1 MGRRCLERYDHGDMR
16 RLSPSLLI
24 GGRRLNSRKQ
34 SLLKNLADQSFVARV
49 ESGQRRIDIIELLD
63 LAEAIGFD
71 PREALKRLITIRA
84 DN

>member
-1 MGRRCLERYDHGDMR
+1 MSRTLRSWRHEALVAFLIDRREKAKLTQAELAKKLGRY
-16 RLSPSLLI
+16 
-24 GGRRLNSRKQ
+24 
-34 SLLKNLADQSFVARV
+34 QSFVARV

>member
-1 MGRRCLERYDHGDMR
+1 MSRTLRSRRHQALVAFLIDRREKAKLTQAELAKKLGRY
-16 RLSPSLLI
+16 
-24 GGRRLNSRKQ
+24 
-34 SLLKNLADQSFVARV
+34 QSFVARV

>member
-1 MGRRCLERYDHGDMR
+1 MSRTLRSRRHEALVAFLIDRREKAKLTQAELAKKLGRY
-16 RLSPSLLI
+16 
-24 GGRRLNSRKQ
+24 
-34 SLLKNLADQSFVARV
+34 QSFVARV

-63 LAEAIGFD
+63 LAEVIGFD

>member
-1 MGRRCLERYDHGDMR
+1 MSRTLRSRRHEALVAFLIDRREKAKLTQAELVKKLGRY
-16 RLSPSLLI
+16 
-24 GGRRLNSRKQ
+24 
-34 SLLKNLADQSFVARV
+34 QSFVARV

>member
-1 MGRRCLERYDHGDMR
+1 MSRTLRSRRHEALVAFLIDRREKAKLTQAELAKKLGRY
-16 RLSPSLLI
+16 
-24 GGRRLNSRKQ
+24 
-34 SLLKNLADQSFVARV
+34 QSFVARV

>member
-1 MGRRCLERYDHGDMR
+1 MSRTLRSRRHEALVA
-16 RLSPSLLI
+16 LLI
-24 GGRRLNSRKQ
+24 NRREKAKLTQAQLAKKLGRY
-34 SLLKNLADQSFVARV
+34 QSFVARV

-71 PREALKRLITIRA
+71 PREALKRLIAVRQ